1 MTCPTCKGHTEID
14 CPSCHGRNPH
24 CPCCAGGG
32 RIRCPVCN
40 GTGDVPR
47 RMARAQ
53 RRWGRA

>member
-1 MTCPTCKGHTEID
+1 MT
-14 CPSCHGRNPH
+14 CPSCHGRNSH

-32 RIRCPVCN
+32 RIRCPVCG

-47 RMARAQ
+47 RVARAQ